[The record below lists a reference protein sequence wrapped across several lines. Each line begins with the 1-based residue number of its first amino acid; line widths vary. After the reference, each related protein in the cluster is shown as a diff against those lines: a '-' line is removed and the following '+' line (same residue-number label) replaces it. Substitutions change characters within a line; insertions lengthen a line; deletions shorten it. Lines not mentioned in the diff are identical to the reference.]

1 MLSPTDC
8 EGTSYNNKTKS
19 LRKVSSSISSK
30 SSSTS
35 SSPSIFSPSNNL
47 HCQAQQK
54 AETMEE
60 VWKDISL
67 ASLHDHTSTDQELS
81 MTPRLH
87 NISHH
92 HRHHHHH
99 HNNNSPNF
107 ILQDFLARPFNK
119 DPPTRM
125 VSIIRDSTPF
135 GSSAPPPATVLSLNS
150 GPGFD
155 FLENSD
161 HPQRPDSQLQSNPIS
176 NISSFTSPFEGL
188 DSSPG
193 LPSFCKKRTQESD
206 GSSGDRRHKRMIKN
220 RESAARSRAR
230 KQESPFLFKDSF
242 SYMYIYWCLFLVLL
256 LTGHVSV
263 LVLYVCFSYRLT
275 QTNWRMKLNS
285 Y

>member
-1 MLSPTDC
+1 MLSPPNC

-230 KQESPFLFKDSF
+230 KQESPFLFKYSF
-242 SYMYIYWCLFLVLL
+242 SYMYIYWC
-256 LTGHVSV
+256 
-263 LVLYVCFSYRLT
+263 
-275 QTNWRMKLNS
+275 
-285 Y
+285 

>member
-1 MLSPTDC
+1 MLSPTNC
-8 EGTSYNNKTKS
+8 EGISSNNKTKS
-19 LRKVSSSISSK
+19 PRKVSSSISSK

-35 SSPSIFSPSNNL
+35 SSPLIFSASNNL

-67 ASLHDHTSTDQELS
+67 ASLHEHTSTDQELS

-119 DPPTRM
+119 DPPTGM

-135 GSSAPPPATVLSLNS
+135 GSSVPPPATVLSLNS

-230 KQESPFLFKDSF
+230 KQAYTNELENEVEQLLKENARLKRQQEELYLAAAAQLPKKHTLQRTSTAPF
-242 SYMYIYWCLFLVLL
+242 
-256 LTGHVSV
+256 
-263 LVLYVCFSYRLT
+263 
-275 QTNWRMKLNS
+275 
-285 Y
+285 